1 MRPYQMSVWS
11 RVCNNYWKHQD
22 DLCYGNTKR
31 HKKALDVMTEFI
43 ETYKVWY
50 HEIIILWHVIGFK
63 ALTCFL
69 DIKKKF

>member
-22 DLCYGNTKR
+22 DLCYGSTKR

-50 HEIIILWHVIGFK
+50 NEIMIFY
-63 ALTCFL
+63 
-69 DIKKKF
+69 DM